1 LDVVNKRLPEI
12 LYIFTRQEKKMF
24 ERISLFRAERA
35 IRACSSKESLESA
48 FSRHKISDMGQRIKL
63 LLKAMGNPAF
73 SYGGYPEPEE
83 RYKIISNAYI
93 SGIWCRDYYSLKHKR
108 KAK

>member
-1 LDVVNKRLPEI
+1 
-12 LYIFTRQEKKMF
+12 MF

-35 IRACSSKESLESA
+35 IRACSSKESLETA
-48 FSRHKISDMGQRIKL
+48 FNKHKISDIGQRIKL

-73 SYGGYPEPEE
+73 SYSCGFPEPKE
-83 RYKIISNAYI
+83 RYKIIADTYI
-93 SGIWCRDYYSLKHKR
+93 SGIWRKDYYSLENKR

>member
-1 LDVVNKRLPEI
+1 ML
-12 LYIFTRQEKKMF
+12 

-35 IRACSSKESLESA
+35 IKTCSSKESLESM
-48 FSRHKISDMGQRIKL
+48 FNKHKISDIGQRIKL

-73 SYGGYPEPEE
+73 SYSGYPEPEE

-93 SGIWCRDYYSLKHKR
+93 SGIWRRDYYSLKHKR

>member
-1 LDVVNKRLPEI
+1 
-12 LYIFTRQEKKMF
+12 MF

-35 IRACSSKESLESA
+35 IRTCSSKESLE
-48 FSRHKISDMGQRIKL
+48 FTFNKHRISDIGQRIKL

-73 SYGGYPEPEE
+73 SYSGYPEPEE

-93 SGIWCRDYYSLKHKR
+93 SGIWRRDYYSLKNKR
-108 KAK
+108 KAR